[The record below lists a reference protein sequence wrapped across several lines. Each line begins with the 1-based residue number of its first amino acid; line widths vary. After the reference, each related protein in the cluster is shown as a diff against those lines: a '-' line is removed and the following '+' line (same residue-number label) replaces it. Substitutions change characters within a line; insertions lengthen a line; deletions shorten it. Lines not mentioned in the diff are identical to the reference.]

1 MLAKQEKRRKQAGF
15 LIDKNKEEEI
25 CYSSMSCKII
35 VRRKTDERGSN
46 NPRQTHLTEN
56 EQEENDRHT
65 SIQTEKRKRWNFAL
79 RVSTCFALKLTSS
92 FSFLFEHLT

>member
-1 MLAKQEKRRKQAGF
+1 MLAKRKTKKRRKQAGF

-46 NPRQTHLTEN
+46 IPRQTHLTEK
-56 EQEENDRHT
+56 EEENDGILH
-65 SIQTEKRKRWNFAL
+65 
-79 RVSTCFALKLTSS
+79 
-92 FSFLFEHLT
+92 